1 MRNINGLLFTSCI
14 AFILC
19 GCARTPVGVTPITVR
34 EMSIHAA
41 FAGPVNDNYYY
52 YFPIDTTGGGTGPVP
67 VFPGISGNQ
76 GWVTGSANYYIQYH
90 QRQYTVNRI
99 INLQPLQFEPMGT
112 PLRFTLPSNGGKTLD
127 FTIDLNTL
135 NATNPSV
142 DANII
147 AVDQPLSD
155 TRMLDALGL
164 HGSDFINAGITYSRT
179 YSNSEMSIEPLNDIL
194 DRNGN
199 INAAT
204 EQTAPLD
211 IADWS
216 ISVNI

>member
-1 MRNINGLLFTSCI
+1 MRYISTLVFASCMI
-14 AFILC
+14 VALC

-34 EMSIHAA
+34 EMTIRAT

-52 YFPIDTTGGGTGPVP
+52 YFPIDITGGGTGPVP

-76 GWVTGSANYYIQYH
+76 GWVTGSADYYIQYH

-127 FTIDLNTL
+127 FTVDLNTL
-135 NATNPSV
+135 NATNTSI

-164 HGSDFINAGITYSRT
+164 HGSDFINVGITYSRVYT
-179 YSNSEMSIEPLNDIL
+179 NLELNIEPVNDIL

-199 INAAT
+199 INPAT
-204 EQTAPLD
+204 DQTSPLD